1 MITKKKQNPATIF
14 IFIVL
19 ILMTIDAFSRAGG
32 GGGGGSG
39 GGDGGGIFQ
48 IILILLYLPFP
59 WNVITIGALILL
71 GYLFRKKTKQASV
84 LNKVP
89 TATNLKA
96 DPAFL
101 KYKQT
106 NPGFDENA
114 FLVKVRTAFMAIQQA
129 WMEQETKKIRKFISD
144 GVYQRFNVQF
154 IMMKKLQQ
162 SNQLS
167 QIEIHS
173 AVVAGFRNDGDFN
186 VLDVAIHASMK
197 DTFVSKRFPK
207 LNSGGY
213 DSFVEYWTFIRKAGA
228 IKGGDLYNDIH
239 CPQCGAELSE
249 IEGET
254 GTCPYCKT
262 VINTGE
268 FDWVLCEIT
277 QADDFTFSQSMAH
290 KESNLYQKIQK
301 ISGHDKG
308 FSVQWL
314 EDKASNAFLQW
325 EIAKALRN
333 PLLARRFSNSE
344 SYEKLVAETEGAWVV
359 LFNRLFLNDV
369 TLISAWNDDKSNYLG
384 FFIRKSYQRLQM
396 KKENPEELDAIIDPV
411 VRTQSQVIVLTRTL
425 NAAPPKGLL
434 YAHQCPSCGGTLSDT
449 IDIKCPFCGAEVN
462 SPDFEWIVEGVYSL
476 GQYKLRME
484 GAEPDEIAEMGVGKV
499 DDLLDVRDY
508 AFNNV
513 LIMMASDGVFAAEE
527 EQFARSLAK
536 KLGYNPSKIGPAIE
550 MAKNKKLVLRM
561 PDDPKKHGKIVRL
574 MEKAAMSDNQVVQA
588 ETDLLNYMH
597 QNFGS

>member
-1 MITKKKQNPATIF
+1 ML
-14 IFIVL
+14 VL
-19 ILMTIDAFSRAGG
+19 LTLDAFSRAGG
-32 GGGGGSG
+32 GGGGGG
-39 GGDGGGIFQ
+39 GSDGGGIFQ

-89 TATNLKA
+89 AAANLKA

-101 KYKQT
+101 KYKQA
-106 NPGFDENA
+106 NPSFDENG
-114 FLVKVRTAFMAIQQA
+114 FIVKVKTAFMAIQQA
-129 WMEQETKKIRKFISD
+129 WMDQDTKKIRKFISD

-162 SNQLS
+162 SNTLS

-173 AVVAGFRNDGDFN
+173 VVFAGFRNDGDFN

-213 DSFVEYWTFIRKAGA
+213 DSFVEYWTFIRRSGA
-228 IKGGDLYNDIH
+228 PKSGDLYNDVH

-277 QADDFTFSQSMAH
+277 QADDYTFSQAMAH
-290 KESNLYQKIQK
+290 KESNLHQKIQK

-314 EDKASNAFLQW
+314 EDKASNAYLQW

-333 PLLARRFSNSE
+333 PLLARRFTNAE
-344 SYEKLVAETEGAWVV
+344 SYAKLEAETENGWTI
-359 LFNRLFLNDV
+359 LYNRLFLNDV

-384 FFIRKSYQRLQM
+384 FFLRKSYQRLQM

-434 YAHQCPSCGGTLSDT
+434 YAHQCPSCGGTLGDT
-449 IDIKCPFCGAEVN
+449 IDVKCPFCGAEVN
-462 SPDFEWIVEGVYSL
+462 SPNFEWIVDGVYSL
-476 GQYKLRME
+476 GQFKLRME
-484 GAEPDEIAEMGVGKV
+484 GANPDEIAEMGVGKV

-508 AFNNV
+508 AFNNA
-513 LIMMASDGVFAAEE
+513 LIMMAADGVFAAEE

-550 MAKNKKLVLRM
+550 MAKNRKLVLRM
-561 PDDPKKHGKIVRL
+561 PDDPKKHAKIIRL
-574 MEKAAMSDNQVVQA
+574 MEKAAQADNQVVQA
-588 ETDLLNYMH
+588 ETDLLNYMR

>member
-1 MITKKKQNPATIF
+1 LKQISIAMITKKKQNPATIF

-268 FDWVLCEIT
+268 FDWVLCEIR
-277 QADDFTFSQSMAH
+277 QS
-290 KESNLYQKIQK
+290 
-301 ISGHDKG
+301 
-308 FSVQWL
+308 F
-314 EDKASNAFLQW
+314 
-325 EIAKALRN
+325 
-333 PLLARRFSNSE
+333 
-344 SYEKLVAETEGAWVV
+344 
-359 LFNRLFLNDV
+359 
-369 TLISAWNDDKSNYLG
+369 
-384 FFIRKSYQRLQM
+384 
-396 KKENPEELDAIIDPV
+396 
-411 VRTQSQVIVLTRTL
+411 
-425 NAAPPKGLL
+425 
-434 YAHQCPSCGGTLSDT
+434 
-449 IDIKCPFCGAEVN
+449 
-462 SPDFEWIVEGVYSL
+462 
-476 GQYKLRME
+476 
-484 GAEPDEIAEMGVGKV
+484 
-499 DDLLDVRDY
+499 
-508 AFNNV
+508 
-513 LIMMASDGVFAAEE
+513 
-527 EQFARSLAK
+527 
-536 KLGYNPSKIGPAIE
+536 
-550 MAKNKKLVLRM
+550 
-561 PDDPKKHGKIVRL
+561 
-574 MEKAAMSDNQVVQA
+574 
-588 ETDLLNYMH
+588 
-597 QNFGS
+597 